1 MREKI
6 STQGTKTKETALL
19 HKGNSGKNTFGLPGH
34 SVSAILHL
42 QRTIGNKA
50 VCRLLQSEMR
60 SFSAEKQ
67 GKEEKE
73 EMPSASCDVGASPE
87 DANEEQAGS
96 PGDGVGTGL
105 EVGSPDDAAEQEAD
119 GVAEWVTE
127 FERSTGAD
135 LLRQVLDSVD
145 DQNHADSVGD
155 GPVGRV
161 SGEGALSIG
170 RLRISVKGNSGGAVP
185 AFIERRIM
193 QSRGTGQRL
202 PAYVAI
208 SMAMHTGHDFGNVR
222 VKTDAEA
229 AELNRS
235 LNSRAFTLGSDI
247 WLGANES
254 VNDMRLMAHELTHV
268 VQQGSAQRVAGNG
281 MNAAGTVE
289 RHLQALK
296 DQGPQGASLY
306 MQEIRRFQQEYPVGR
321 IAALQRQ
328 ILEGPPAAINHKSGA
343 GTIRRWG
350 PFGGAPAGLTF
361 RSAAFNKGSGGAITF
376 SNTGFAKLSSPAYSP
391 SGDAEVSGGTDA
403 EAKDWEAGF
412 IQTSISYRAAGSYI
426 GSPTNTTFAWTTPGP
441 LRDALVKTGEP
452 WYDPNNTNGTG
463 RAPFTKTNS
472 KLSTSLWDKPAA
484 ELYWDTPDAKGKL
497 DSSSGKSDFALWM
510 IARQKSAPNTIH
522 YLNWATW
529 EVGWSAAFDYASKG
543 TKTTSKITGATK
555 VTGSGAGKGSETPVL
570 SGPIT
575 NDKLTSAWS

>member
-1 MREKI
+1 MRQRI
-6 STQGTKTKETALL
+6 STQGTKTKETASL
-19 HKGNSGKNTFGLPGH
+19 HEGNNGKNRFGIPAYG
-34 SVSAILHL
+34 VATILHL
-42 QRTIGNKA
+42 QRTVGNKA
-50 VCRLLQSEMR
+50 VCRLLQGEMR
-60 SFSAEKQ
+60 SFSVQKH
-67 GKEEKE
+67 GEEN
-73 EMPSASCDVGASPE
+73 VGASL
-87 DANEEQAGS
+87 DANEEEAGS
-96 PGDGVGTGL
+96 LGDGVGTRL

-119 GVAEWVTE
+119 GVAERVTE

-135 LLRQVLDSVD
+135 LLRQVLDSVH
-145 DQNHADSVGD
+145 DQNHADRVGD
-155 GPVGRV
+155 GREGRN

-185 AFIERRIM
+185 PFIERRIM

-202 PAYVAI
+202 PSYVAT

-235 LNSRAFTLGSDI
+235 LNSRAFTLGGDI

-254 VNDMRLMAHELTHV
+254 VHDMRLMAHELTHV
-268 VQQGSAQRVAGNG
+268 VQQGSAHRVAGNG
-281 MNAAGTVE
+281 MNAARTAA

-328 ILEGPPAAINHKSGA
+328 ILEGPPAAINHKNGA
-343 GTIRRWG
+343 GVIRRWG
-350 PFGGAPAGLTF
+350 PFGGAPAALTF
-361 RSAAFNKGSGGAITF
+361 RSAAFNKGSGGKITF
-376 SNTGFAKLSSPAYSP
+376 ANTGTNAVLTSAAYSA

-403 EAKDWEAGF
+403 EATDWEAGF
-412 IQTSISYRAAGSYI
+412 IQTYLVEGETGHYT
-426 GSPTNTTFAWTTPGP
+426 GSPTSSTFAWTTPGP
-441 LRDALVKTGEP
+441 LRDALVKTGAP

-472 KLSTSLWDKPAA
+472 KLSTSLWDQPGGPIP
-484 ELYWDTPDAKGKL
+484 WDTPDGKGKL
-497 DSSSGKSDFALWM
+497 SNSDGTSKLALWM

-529 EVGWSAAFDYASKG
+529 EVGWSATYDYASKG
-543 TKTTSKITGATK
+543 TKTTSSITGATK

-575 NDKLTSAWS
+575 NDSFKSKWS